1 MVCVVC
7 SELESEFS
15 SLHFTSEGV
24 QLCMGHSAEAYWRR
38 GICCWSLGRSWK
50 FCWVLSAT
58 LTPALGLRLLLS
70 SSSADTSPTRVTVGW
85 AAWPLAGAAPRST
98 PSLQRAG
105 TPPNRDPSSSLSLA
119 AGVLIKH
126 LGFIFVCMCV
136 CVCGAVS

>member
-1 MVCVVC
+1 MCVVC

-15 SLHFTSEGV
+15 SLQKEFSSAWGIRGRSSEV
-24 QLCMGHSAEAYWRR
+24 YWRR
-38 GICCWSLGRSWK
+38 GIRCWSLGRSWK

-70 SSSADTSPTRVTVGW
+70 SSSADTSPTRVTVGR
-85 AAWPLAGAAPRST
+85 AARPLAGAAPRST

-126 LGFIFVCMCV
+126 LGFIFVCVCV